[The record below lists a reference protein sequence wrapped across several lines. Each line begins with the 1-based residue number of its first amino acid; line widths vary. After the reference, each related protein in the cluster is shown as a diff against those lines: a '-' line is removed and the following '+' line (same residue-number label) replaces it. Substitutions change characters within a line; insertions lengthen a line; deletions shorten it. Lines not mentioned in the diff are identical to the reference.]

1 LALFGVGF
9 DQFGI
14 HVMVFDTVLVNVE
27 NSQFFIKLTVSK
39 SLRTMVDIVNIK
51 FVAQR
56 ICQKMKLITLT
67 LTFAWAL
74 VGCAA
79 STPSTPPDLSSVG
92 ADFKN
97 AYILEFPALDAA
109 VWRGFEDPVL
119 EALVAQAKAAN
130 LDVRIAQQRVLMAR
144 AGSRAVASRGLPT
157 VAITGS
163 VSDQR
168 SGLPEEVKRGSP
180 DTRSVRVGVD
190 MNWELDVFGAASAAG
205 KAAEF
210 DALAADAA
218 VEVSQWMV
226 GAEVARQYLVWQGA
240 RLRLQH
246 WQALHHAQKDSERL
260 MRNRQTHGMASQ
272 LDVSRA
278 AAAVHSV
285 AAQLPQLQAAVD
297 VAETQIQ
304 VLIGKSPS
312 QSRVVMNTQEP
323 PRLPVVQSLGAGQP
337 LSLIQRR
344 PDLRVAQQ
352 QLQAE
357 FARHRESQANL
368 WPRFY
373 LSAALGQQDLRLNML
388 DLSPASFTNI
398 ALAFTAPVFN
408 AGRLRAARDRQSAKA
423 KEATL
428 QYERAVLLALQDVE
442 NSLVSM
448 SAARER
454 KAELD
459 AAASTQRQGLQHAQ
473 SLYREGQIDRLS
485 LLDTQRAVIVAEL
498 AAIDGHT
505 LGALSVV
512 QLIQSLGGGWQTEAV
527 QTSADNAQKSPNTA
541 QP

>member
-1 LALFGVGF
+1 
-9 DQFGI
+9 
-14 HVMVFDTVLVNVE
+14 MVLHTVLVNVE
-27 NSQFFIKLTVSK
+27 NSQFFIKLTVST

-79 STPSTPPDLSSVG
+79 SKPSTPPDLSSVG
-92 ADFKN
+92 TDFKN
-97 AYILEFPALDAA
+97 AYILEFSALDAA

-278 AAAVHSV
+278 ATAVHNM
-285 AAQLPQLQAAVD
+285 AAQLPQLQTAVA

-312 QSRVVMNTQEP
+312 ESLVVMNSQEP

-357 FARHRESQANL
+357 SARHRESQANL

-423 KEATL
+423 REATL

-459 AAASTQRQGLQHAQ
+459 AAASSQRQGLQHAQ

-485 LLDTQRAVIVAEL
+485 WLDAQRATIVAEL

>member
-1 LALFGVGF
+1 
-9 DQFGI
+9 
-14 HVMVFDTVLVNVE
+14 
-27 NSQFFIKLTVSK
+27 
-39 SLRTMVDIVNIK
+39 
-51 FVAQR
+51 
-56 ICQKMKLITLT
+56 
-67 LTFAWAL
+67 
-74 VGCAA
+74 
-79 STPSTPPDLSSVG
+79 
-92 ADFKN
+92 
-97 AYILEFPALDAA
+97 
-109 VWRGFEDPVL
+109 
-119 EALVAQAKAAN
+119 
-130 LDVRIAQQRVLMAR
+130 
-144 AGSRAVASRGLPT
+144 
-157 VAITGS
+157 
-163 VSDQR
+163 
-168 SGLPEEVKRGSP
+168 
-180 DTRSVRVGVD
+180 
-190 MNWELDVFGAASAAG
+190 LDVFGAASAAG

-246 WQALHHAQKDSERL
+246 WQALHHTQKDSERL

-278 AAAVHSV
+278 AAAVHNV
-285 AAQLPQLQAAVD
+285 AAQLPQLQTAVA

-312 QSRVVMNTQEP
+312 ESLVVMNPQEP

-357 FARHRESQANL
+357 SARHRESQANL

-423 KEATL
+423 REATL

-459 AAASTQRQGLQHAQ
+459 AAASSQRQGLQHAQ

-485 LLDTQRAVIVAEL
+485 LLDAQRATIVAEL